1 MALSDAKRRAN
12 NKYIKEN
19 MTTLGCKMRK
29 EDAAAFKV
37 ACNIM
42 GTTPNAVFRRAV
54 DEFMAEYEKQAKG
67 RQEAAEK
74 AKEEAGVLGMIL
86 GTGEGKTEE

>member
-1 MALSDAKRRAN
+1 MALTDAKRRAN

-29 EDAAAFKV
+29 DDAAAFKI

-54 DEFMAEYEKQAKG
+54 DDFMKDYEKHAEG
-67 RQEAAEK
+67 RQEAADK
-74 AKEEAGVLGMIL
+74 AAGEVGVLGMIL
-86 GTGEGKTEE
+86 GAEENKTEE

>member
-1 MALSDAKRRAN
+1 MVSEKKKKSNLKWD
-12 NKYIKEN
+12 KEN

-74 AKEEAGVLGMIL
+74 AKEETGVLGMIL